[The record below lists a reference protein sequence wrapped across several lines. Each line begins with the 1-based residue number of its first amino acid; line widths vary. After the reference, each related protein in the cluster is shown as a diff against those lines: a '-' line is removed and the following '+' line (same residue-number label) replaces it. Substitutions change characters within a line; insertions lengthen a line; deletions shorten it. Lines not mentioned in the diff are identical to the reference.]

1 MKGMLFLLLKLFL
14 SGCAGVSKDG
24 QQCFEFQRFEVLQG
38 LYGGALA
45 YGCPWYESW
54 CISNPVVYLVASDD
68 VDYYDDQIVSTN
80 STMCWVQDG
89 VYRYETKQEITKTV
103 PKLKLVEKK
112 L

>member
-1 MKGMLFLLLKLFL
+1 MKGMFFLLLTLFL
-14 SGCAGVSKDG
+14 SGCVGVSKDG
-24 QQCFEFQRFEVLQG
+24 QPCFEFQRFEVLQG
-38 LYGGALA
+38 LEGKALA
-45 YGCPWYESW
+45 YECPWYEDMCW
-54 CISNPVVYLVASDD
+54 TRPVVSLVSPDD

-89 VYRYETKQEITKTV
+89 VYRYETKQGITKTV